1 MGHSISLLKR
11 KYVWLQGDTDEA
23 LAALKED
30 LVAALPKQKVI
41 ANNRVVISKDILAGG
56 EYGVIYRGTF
66 DGNSVA
72 IKQSK
77 SDVEYIK
84 AFLCEIKVTHFI
96 GDHPNITVFH
106 GVVLEGI
113 QHRVCLAAFELSAF
127 GNLNFFLKEHDV
139 DDNSGDSK
147 KKIPRA
153 GVENIPKMA
162 LKQSVLINFC
172 KQIATA
178 MAFIAEKKVVH
189 RDLSTRSILVFQN
202 NVVKITDFGMSRK
215 LYDSPNYVQIE
226 QLPIPMP
233 WRWMPDCDF
242 QSLNMHFQ
250 KCSIL

>member
-1 MGHSISLLKR
+1 
-11 KYVWLQGDTDEA
+11 
-23 LAALKED
+23 
-30 LVAALPKQKVI
+30 
-41 ANNRVVISKDILAGG
+41 
-56 EYGVIYRGTF
+56 
-66 DGNSVA
+66 
-72 IKQSK
+72 
-77 SDVEYIK
+77 
-84 AFLCEIKVTHFI
+84 
-96 GDHPNITVFH
+96 
-106 GVVLEGI
+106 LEGI
-113 QHRVCLAAFELSAF
+113 RHRVCLAAFELSSF

-153 GVENIPKMA
+153 SVENIPKMA
-162 LKQSVLINFC
+162 LKQSVLISFC

-233 WRWMPDCDF
+233 WRWMSPESF
-242 QSLNMHFQ
+242 RYMQFSTQSDVWSFGRTATFKTSTCTSRSVRFYEAMLG
-250 KCSIL
+250 I